1 MIMAGEYRENE
12 QEFSRKFKLFASLL
26 KQSRKTA
33 VFTGAGVST
42 LSGIPDFRG
51 SHGVYN
57 SPWNGLSVEEILSI
71 DYFYS
76 HPEIFYA
83 WAEEVWYHL
92 EDYEPN
98 IVHYTLAEL
107 EHRGLLQNGLFTQ
120 NIDFMHQRAGSR
132 RVYELHG
139 SAKAAY
145 CTNCNAYYTY
155 DTIAPIVREGKV
167 PRCTTCGSLIKPD
180 IVFYGES
187 LSSSVLKQA
196 EISFSQADLTL
207 IMGSSLT
214 VYPAAAFPELTNF
227 YGGKTVIVNAQPT
240 SQDSKA
246 EVTFRDL
253 EQFSSALK
261 EYLEKNGSCTVL
273 LES

>member
-12 QEFSRKFKLFASLL
+12 QDFSRKFKLFASLL

-132 RVYELHG
+132 LVYELHG
-139 SAKAAY
+139 SARAAY

-155 DTIAPIVREGKV
+155 DQIAPVVRSGKV
-167 PRCTTCGSLIKPD
+167 PVCSTCGSIIKPD
-180 IVFYGES
+180 IVFYGEN
-187 LSSSVLKQA
+187 LSSSILKQA
-196 EISFSQADLTL
+196 EISFSQADLA
-207 IMGSSLT
+207 IVMGSSLT
-214 VYPAAAFPELTNF
+214 VYPAAAFPRMTACS
-227 YGGKTVIVNAQPT
+227 GGKIVIVNAQPT
-240 SQDSKA
+240 AQDEYA
-246 EVTFRDL
+246 VLRFRDL
-253 EQFSSALK
+253 EQFSCALDK
-261 EYLEKNGSCTVL
+261 WLDRN
-273 LES
+273 